1 MNRSQIC
8 TPAHARRT
16 CAAVA
21 AASLLALCI
30 GTAAA
35 APAVAPDVQARY
47 EQERARCLT
56 GQSGQ
61 PQETCLKEA
70 GAARDAARQ
79 GQLNDGDAKY
89 RKNAKE
95 RCDALAG
102 DDKRDCIAR
111 SKGSADTT
119 ESGSVKGGGI
129 LRETVT
135 REAPPAPDAASPTA
149 SPAASPAAPSAAS
162 STASPAASTAPR

>member
-1 MNRSQIC
+1 MNRLQIL
-8 TPAHARRT
+8 TPAHGRRA
-16 CAAVA
+16 CAAT
-21 AASLLALCI
+21 ASLLALCI

-35 APAVAPDVQARY
+35 AAAPAIAPEVQARY
-47 EQERARCLT
+47 EQERARCLA

-111 SKGSADTT
+111 IKGSADTT

-135 REAPPAPDAASPTA
+135 REAPPAPEAASP
-149 SPAASPAAPSAAS
+149 AAS
-162 STASPAASTAPR
+162 STASPAASAAPR